1 MIKSIELVDF
11 LSHSDTKLELDN
23 STTVF
28 VGHNGAGKSSIID
41 AITFTLFGKHTRKNN
56 KSLIRR
62 GANQGFAK
70 IEFSANGKNYQ
81 ALRKINSKGD
91 LIAQFSE
98 NVNGKL
104 ITVAEGERRQFLES
118 MTKEV
123 EKTLGIDFEKLK
135 IASIVQQGQLKS
147 IIDAGGK
154 DKKELLNAIIGI
166 DKLDI
171 ALGSMRTVQKEFRTH
186 IQEKLGYDDTQ
197 IQLIEN
203 KITEYENESK
213 DAKPRL
219 EKLVIEKKKIEEL
232 TSNLEKEI
240 ETNASKES
248 QLTELDSRK
257 NELISYARDMIKS
270 IQREVSEKE
279 QTVNECK
286 PCFEISKNKEELEL
300 GINRIQKNLVSIE
313 SELNELEK
321 KQARYEEKEELAAKL
336 ELKDGKCPV
345 CDSNVEHLN
354 PDFQKEHIENEIEV
368 IEKKIEELENERE
381 VLLEKSENLSDEL
394 EESKEAATIL
404 KTHKITKE
412 SQLEEMIAEI
422 KTKTKQIQKIPI
434 TVNSGQL
441 VDAGTLD
448 SHSKS
453 LYENIIMLEKSTQGF
468 NQKAFLEMKESL
480 HESRSKL
487 RQIDQEYGEISGN
500 IKKINSDL
508 EKLGTTLNDL
518 KHVQGYV
525 GELEEIQNA
534 VFDRDG
540 PVGKSLRSWSL
551 EVISE
556 KASEYLEKLNTKIQR
571 ISLTEK
577 NTKVDITCYSRNTI
591 LEIESLSGGEQ
602 VTIALALRLGMA
614 HLLGA
619 SNLNFMIL
627 DEPTTHLDSERR
639 KSLVNVLSQLTNI
652 KESNSSMQ
660 FIIITHDAEIFEDS
674 SVENIYKFESSQ
686 NGTIVSAL

>member
-1 MIKSIELVDF
+1 
-11 LSHSDTKLELDN
+11 
-23 STTVF
+23 
-28 VGHNGAGKSSIID
+28 
-41 AITFTLFGKHTRKNN
+41 
-56 KSLIRR
+56 
-62 GANQGFAK
+62 
-70 IEFSANGKNYQ
+70 
-81 ALRKINSKGD
+81 
-91 LIAQFSE
+91 
-98 NVNGKL
+98 
-104 ITVAEGERRQFLES
+104 
-118 MTKEV
+118 
-123 EKTLGIDFEKLK
+123 
-135 IASIVQQGQLKS
+135 
-147 IIDAGGK
+147 
-154 DKKELLNAIIGI
+154 
-166 DKLDI
+166 
-171 ALGSMRTVQKEFRTH
+171 
-186 IQEKLGYDDTQ
+186 
-197 IQLIEN
+197 
-203 KITEYENESK
+203 
-213 DAKPRL
+213 
-219 EKLVIEKKKIEEL
+219 
-232 TSNLEKEI
+232 
-240 ETNASKES
+240 
-248 QLTELDSRK
+248 
-257 NELISYARDMIKS
+257 
-270 IQREVSEKE
+270 
-279 QTVNECK
+279 
-286 PCFEISKNKEELEL
+286 
-300 GINRIQKNLVSIE
+300 
-313 SELNELEK
+313 
-321 KQARYEEKEELAAKL
+321 
-336 ELKDGKCPV
+336 
-345 CDSNVEHLN
+345 
-354 PDFQKEHIENEIEV
+354 
-368 IEKKIEELENERE
+368 LENERE

-404 KTHKITKE
+404 KTHKITKK

-686 NGTIVSAL
+686 NGTIVSTL